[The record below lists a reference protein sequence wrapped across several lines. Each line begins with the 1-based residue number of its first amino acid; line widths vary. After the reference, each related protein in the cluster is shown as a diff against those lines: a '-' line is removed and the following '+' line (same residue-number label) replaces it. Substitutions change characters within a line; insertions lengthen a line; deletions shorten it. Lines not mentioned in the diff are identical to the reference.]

1 MDLLLRKQQDLLL
14 HLNLNNLMDLNN
26 HLDLKQEV
34 VQYIINKV
42 KVNKP
47 RHNPKILDDIDL
59 LNFI

>member
-1 MDLLLRKQQDLLL
+1 MLKLN
-14 HLNLNNLMDLNN
+14 LNLNNHMDLNN

-47 RHNPKILDDIDL
+47 RHNPQILDDIDL